1 MKLKKVIC
9 LMASAALVLSMT
21 ACGPSKSKNETST
34 GANEAVIDFA
44 SVKLGEDYKDI
55 TADLKFVTHKTDAVD
70 DVFQEYIREF
80 QKLYP
85 NVTITYEGI
94 TNYADDIMTRLTTRD
109 WGDICMIPTAI
120 NKNELGNFFVSYGDK
135 AELEKNYILLNN
147 YSYGGKVYGMPSQG
161 NAQGVLYNRKV
172 YEQAGVTETPK
183 TPDEFLAALQKIK
196 DNTSAIPLYTNF
208 SAGWTM
214 TAWDAYTNINCSG
227 DAEFTS
233 TGLVHGTNPF
243 SKKDD
248 MTGPYA
254 VYYPLYEAV
263 KRGLTEDDPTTTDW
277 EGSKGRMNN
286 GEIGTMVLGS
296 WSIKQVQEAGANSDD
311 IGYMPFPIT
320 VDGKQ
325 YVNIAPD
332 YCYAV
337 NVNSTE
343 DEKIA
348 AMLYIK
354 WLTEE
359 SDFAYDEGGIP
370 IPVGAEYPAAYK
382 DLEEA
387 ELLTEAPAPEG
398 EEDLFNDINNDS
410 EVGLNSSP
418 DGPSKIVE
426 AALAGRPTL
435 DEIME
440 DWNARWT
447 ASQDK
452 YGVERN

>member
-1 MKLKKVIC
+1 MKLKKVIS
-9 LMASAALVLSMT
+9 LMISAALTMSLA
-21 ACGPSKSKNETST
+21 ACGPSETST
-34 GANEAVIDFA
+34 GSNDEVIDFA
-44 SVKLGEDYKDI
+44 TVKLGEDYTDI
-55 TADLKFVTHKTDAVD
+55 KADLKFLTHKTDAVD

-120 NKNELGNFFVSYGDK
+120 DKNELGNFFVSYGDK

-254 VYYPLYEAV
+254 VYYTLYEAV

-296 WSIKQVQEAGANSDD
+296 WSIKQVQEAGANADD

-337 NVNSTE
+337 NINSTE

-382 DLEEA
+382 DLEGA
-387 ELLTEAPAPEG
+387 ELLTEAPVPEG

-426 AALAGRPTL
+426 AALAGSPTL

>member
-1 MKLKKVIC
+1 MKAKKVIC
-9 LMASAALVLSMT
+9 LVTAVALALSLT
-21 ACGPSKSKNETST
+21 ACGNSTGKDETSA
-34 GANEAVIDFA
+34 GASEPVIDFA
-44 SVKLGEDYKDI
+44 SVKLGEDYTDI
-55 TADLKFVTHKTDAVD
+55 KANLKFVTHKTDAVD
-70 DVFQEYIREF
+70 NTFQEYIAEF

-85 NVTITYEGI
+85 NITITYEGI
-94 TNYADDIMTRLTTRD
+94 TNYADDIMTRLTTKD

-120 NKNELGNFFVSYGDK
+120 DKNELENFFVPFGNK
-135 AELEKNYILLNN
+135 AELENSYILLNN
-147 YSYGGKVYGMPSQG
+147 YSYNGKVYGMPSQG

-227 DAEFTS
+227 DADYTS

-243 SKKDD
+243 AKKDD

-254 VYYPLYEAV
+254 VYYTLYEAV

-277 EGSKGRMNN
+277 EGSKGRMNK

-296 WSIKQVQEAGANSDD
+296 WSIKQVQEAGANAED

-359 SDFAYDEGGIP
+359 SGFAYDEGGIP

-387 ELLTEAPAPEG
+387 EMLTEAPAPEN
-398 EEDLFNDINNDS
+398 EENLFNDINNDS

-426 AALAGRPTL
+426 AALAGSPTL